1 MKRDEWVFEYAASDL
16 AEAASGKMWFH
27 EERLEWWK
35 NKKAEIMDT
44 IRADGLEID
53 EKISLGYRSPKSRD
67 WEDGA
72 RVVVRNDLR
81 KDLDECLEK
90 LAFHTEQLRHYDGW
104 HQVLTANPGAR
115 LQLQIEDC
123 LFFFGRV

>member
-1 MKRDEWVFEYAASDL
+1 MKRDEWVFEYTAGKL
-16 AEAASGKMWFH
+16 AEAASSKMRFH

-35 NKKAEIMDT
+35 NKKSEVMNT
-44 IRADGLEID
+44 IRAEGLEID

-90 LAFHTEQLRHYDGW
+90 LSFHTEQFRHYDGW
-104 HQVLTANPGAR
+104 HQVLAANPEAG
-115 LQLQIEDC
+115 LQLQIEDW